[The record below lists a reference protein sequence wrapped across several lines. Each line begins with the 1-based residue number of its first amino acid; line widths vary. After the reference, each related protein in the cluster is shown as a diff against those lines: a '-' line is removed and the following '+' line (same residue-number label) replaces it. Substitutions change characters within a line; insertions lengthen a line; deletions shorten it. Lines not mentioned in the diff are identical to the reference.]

1 MSKITE
7 KGLPGLLRQAF
18 AGYNPDD
25 ANNHNIPLQSG
36 PGQTGML
43 WNDQARPD
51 QPEVAGGSAAQGD
64 HWMADKRLPDDR
76 FAKYLLLQDM
86 SEDPIL
92 SGALDMHISHALSV
106 NARTGLCVSIEAKS
120 PEDAELAQS
129 LMADLGEMINSGA
142 PGWCKNMAVFGAH
155 YIRPYAEPGK
165 GIQTIESSWYTMARQ
180 IREYVRGGRCAGFT
194 SEYLKEKGAG
204 GAIQLVQPWQLVALR
219 IPYWQ
224 PKIHL
229 EPVNLTGQQYSLYD
243 DLYHRTP
250 TETQDYGT
258 SLLEFCYPAW
268 CDLTEA
274 LRSLKGSRYNASR
287 IDRFVT
293 LGLDNLDPVQSA
305 NYLNLVGAQLR
316 RDMEAM
322 ARSSKRSGLIPTVI
336 NRLIPTLSGTK
347 GGVNIDTQVISPDIQ
362 HIEDVMFHLKRMSG
376 GLGIDPSML
385 GWGDLLSGGL
395 GDGGFFRTSIQAAQ
409 RANWIRMGLRQA
421 IDRLIDIHMANKYGK
436 IFPAGQAR
444 PIAIKFHSLNTA
456 IELEESDARESRT
469 NWAMS
474 LATLLD
480 MVENGQLAH
489 SDTLKNKF
497 LGEAAGFDEET
508 IQAVLSELKSAP
520 SEEEEDG
527 MMESLGKRPIRQEE
541 WEAMLAPLVNKQIVK
556 ILGE

>member
-1 MSKITE
+1 MAKITE

-18 AGYNPDD
+18 AGFNPDD

-36 PGQTGML
+36 PGASGVI
-43 WNDQARPD
+43 WNANTLAEQAEPAKGSSAHGDQ
-51 QPEVAGGSAAQGD
+51 
-64 HWMADKRLPDDR
+64 WMADKRLPDDR
-76 FAKYLLLQDM
+76 FAKYVHLQEMAD
-86 SEDPIL
+86 DPLL
-92 SGALDMHISHALSV
+92 SGGIDMHISHALSV
-106 NARTGLCVSIEAKS
+106 NAKTGLCVSIEAKS
-120 PEDAELAQS
+120 PEDADLAAA
-129 LMADLGEMINSGA
+129 LMGDLGEMINAGA
-142 PGWCKNMAVFGAH
+142 PGWCKNMAVFGTH
-155 YIRPYAEPGK
+155 YIRPYAEAGK
-165 GIQTIESSWYTMARQ
+165 GIQSIESSWYTMARQ

-204 GAIQLVQPWQLVALR
+204 GAIKLVQPWQLVALR

-229 EPVNLTGQQYSLYD
+229 EPANLTGQQYSLYD
-243 DLYHRTP
+243 DLYHRVP

-293 LGLDNLDPVQSA
+293 LGMDNLDPVQSA
-305 NYLNLVGAQLR
+305 NYLNLVGSQLR

-322 ARSSKRSGLIPTVI
+322 ATRSKRNGLIPTVI

-385 GWGDLLSGGL
+385 GWSDLLSGGL

-409 RANWIRMGLRQA
+409 RANWIRIGLRTA
-421 IDRLIDIHMANKYGK
+421 IDRLIDIHMANKFGK
-436 IFPAGQAR
+436 VFPAGEAR
-444 PIAIKFHSLNTA
+444 PIVVKFHSLNTA
-456 IELEESDARESRT
+456 IELEESESREYRT
-469 NWAMS
+469 NWALS

-480 MVENGQLAH
+480 MIENGQLSH
-489 SDTLKNKF
+489 SDTFKEKVLN
-497 LGEAAGFDEET
+497 EAAGFDPETTSKILAELAAAPAEEGG
-508 IQAVLSELKSAP
+508 E
-520 SEEEEDG
+520 G
-527 MMESLGKRPIRQEE
+527 MMESVGKRPIKQSE
-541 WEAMLAPLVNKQIVK
+541 WEALLAPLINKQIIN